1 MDLELGA
8 ELVSL
13 LGLSGEVL
21 PLTLLQNVLPIRNR
35 REKIRELFCR
45 AGHARQFFSFATK
58 TTRQRN
64 IASGTSQG
72 PEKIEK

>member
-21 PLTLLQNVLPIRNR
+21 PLTLLQNVLPIRNSQIG
-35 REKIRELFCR
+35 EKKLENFFAELGTRDNFL
-45 AGHARQFFSFATK
+45 ASRQK
-58 TTRQRN
+58 QRDN
-64 IASGTSQG
+64 VI
-72 PEKIEK
+72 